1 MWVQIPM
8 FEPTIAGSETAVA
21 AAVGVFNHNSDTEL
35 LHCTEEG
42 LWPPSDL
49 QFLKSCRGLMLSWI
63 CTLDLKR
70 DGQDRLACASL
81 LAHTTNQMTALV
93 YDEQDDQIESAGVE
107 QVTCSRLGTPAQTE
121 LLLQT
126 AIRSSQAT
134 MAVLYSA
141 DAEGKVC
148 CCCANHPPSIQTL
161 CAAVFVCEFCTNAV
175 F

>member
-1 MWVQIPM
+1 M

-42 LWPPSDL
+42 LWPLPDL
-49 QFLKSCRGLMLSWI
+49 QFLKACRGLMLSWI

-81 LAHTTNQMTALV
+81 LAHTTNQMTALA
-93 YDEQDDQIESAGVE
+93 YADQDEQSAAVE
-107 QVTCSRLGTPAQTE
+107 QGSRLGTLAQRE

-141 DAEGKVC
+141 DTEGKVC
-148 CCCANHPPSIQTL
+148 SLCVGSHPHAPTL
-161 CAAVFVCEFCTNAV
+161 RCFSLF
-175 F
+175 